1 VTTMDAI
8 KMSLVF
14 VNAFAGLIAA
24 YPGADLDGS
33 VRLVCAALVAGCGA
47 ALLFMQKLGGDI
59 DYAKLAEEQE
69 RQRQARVRATLERKA
84 TDGVREAGRAE
95 GAGRG

>member
-1 VTTMDAI
+1 MDAI
-8 KMSLVF
+8 KLALTMLNGF
-14 VNAFAGLIAA
+14 AAFIAA
-24 YPGADLDGS
+24 APQDVDPN
-33 VRLVCAALVAGCGA
+33 VRLVCAALSAMCGVG
-47 ALLFMQKLGGDI
+47 LLFMQRMGGDI

-95 GAGRG
+95 GAGRGK